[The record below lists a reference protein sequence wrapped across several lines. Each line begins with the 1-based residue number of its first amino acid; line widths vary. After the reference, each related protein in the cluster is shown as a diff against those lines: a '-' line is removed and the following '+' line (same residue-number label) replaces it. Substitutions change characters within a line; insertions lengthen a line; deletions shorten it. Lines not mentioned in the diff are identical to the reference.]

1 MELEARLELKY
12 EIGKKRRERIK
23 ERIEEALQELKDDR
37 LIRSYLATGNL
48 SFSII
53 YVKETYKVCSISAE
67 KTRNQKGSYQC
78 KFVGRFELNEKE
90 NSQGNRNKRERVV
103 FKKVLKRL
111 L

>member
-1 MELEARLELKY
+1 MKLEARLELKY

-53 YVKETYKVCSISAE
+53 YVKETYKVCSISVE
-67 KTRNQKGSYQC
+67 KTRDKHSKRAVISVDLWESLGSI
-78 KFVGRFELNEKE
+78 KRRILKAIAAKERGWLLRRF
-90 NSQGNRNKRERVV
+90 
-103 FKKVLKRL
+103 
-111 L
+111 

>member
-12 EIGKKRRERIK
+12 EIGKKRR

-67 KTRNQKGSYQC
+67 KTRNKHPKRAVISVNLWEDLSSM
-78 KFVGRFELNEKE
+78 KRRILKAIETKE
-90 NSQGNRNKRERVV
+90 RGWFLRS
-103 FKKVLKRL
+103 F
-111 L
+111 

>member
-67 KTRNQKGSYQC
+67 KTRNKHPKRAVISVNLWEDLSSM
-78 KFVGRFELNEKE
+78 KRRILKAIETKE
-90 NSQGNRNKRERVV
+90 RGWFLRS
-103 FKKVLKRL
+103 F
-111 L
+111 